1 MQTLLCLMTNE
12 AENLGLFFASFYRK
26 MVFSCFVSR
35 QKRPNFFPTQVPEK
49 TDNPPTPPDLRTLG
63 QVCLKNFASIITFFT
78 PQYSPG
84 DERVVVVVDHELRV
98 LLQIFGHAKQEVL
111 DPPAAGGEQA
121 AATLA
126 VVEGAVQL
134 PGYDLRGKE
143 VILFKKIQTLKL
155 TSLKK

>member
-1 MQTLLCLMTNE
+1 MAYFFCF
-12 AENLGLFFASFYRK
+12 LFGNTVYRK
-26 MVFSCFVSR
+26 MFFSCFVSR
-35 QKRPNFFPTQVPEK
+35 LKRPNF
-49 TDNPPTPPDLRTLG
+49 PPPRCLKKLTTPPPPDLRTLG
-63 QVCLKNFASIITFFT
+63 QVCPKNFASLITFFT
-78 PQYSPG
+78 PKYSPG

-111 DPPAAGGEQA
+111 HPPAAGGEQA

-143 VILFKKIQTLKL
+143 VFLFKKIQTLKL